1 MALRERVLQCSLC
14 GFEKKRAQDVFW
26 QWEEELWNSTEQ
38 HHSEQNSC
46 FVIENMV
53 PQYNNGNTCLSLQS
67 SKRRE
72 NSDAVGSPGEVRSKK
87 QIPTLPNK
95 KSATFS
101 THIQHLTSNANHGKI
116 SKRTV

>member
-46 FVIENMV
+46 FVIEIMV
-53 PQYNNGNTCLSLQS
+53 PQYIT
-67 SKRRE
+67 
-72 NSDAVGSPGEVRSKK
+72 A
-87 QIPTLPNK
+87 I
-95 KSATFS
+95 ATI
-101 THIQHLTSNANHGKI
+101 HACHSNHQKGGKI
-116 SKRTV
+116 LTQ